1 MRTRMAVVGLAA
13 GVMLALSGA
22 VSTAAAQNA
31 EQNKALFAVIVNQVY
46 NAGDLA
52 LADDL
57 VAQDITNNGSP
68 LGRDAFKAMVKDER
82 ATGAQLKV
90 DELVSDGDRVIGR
103 VTQTGA
109 SGDPKS
115 QIMVLRIRDGQVTE
129 QWTMADEPAVRQQFG
144 LRGLTSAPAT
154 SAN

>member
-13 GVMLALSGA
+13 GAVLALGGA
-22 VSTAAAQNA
+22 TSTASAQDA
-31 EQNKALFAVIVNQVY
+31 DQNKALFSVVVNQVY

-57 VAQDITNNGSP
+57 VATNITNNGSP
-68 LGRDAFKAMVKDER
+68 LGRDGFKAMVKDQR
-82 ATGAQLKV
+82 AGGAQLKV
-90 DELVSDGDRVIGR
+90 DELVADGDRVIGR

-115 QIMVLRIRDGQVTE
+115 EILVLRIRDGQITE
-129 QWTMADEPAVRQQFG
+129 QWTMADEPALRQQFG
-144 LRGLTSAPAT
+144 LRGTASAPAV